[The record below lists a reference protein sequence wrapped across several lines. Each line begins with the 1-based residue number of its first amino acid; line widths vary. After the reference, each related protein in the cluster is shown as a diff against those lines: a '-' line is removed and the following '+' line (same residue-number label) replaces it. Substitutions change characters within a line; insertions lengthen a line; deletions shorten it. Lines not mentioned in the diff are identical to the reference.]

1 MNDLTPYLMT
11 ERLTRARASLDELK
25 LKATNFPIQAADPEP
40 LGEQSGRWLAKRAEQ
55 DLLSLGD
62 EIERGIARIQDDRR
76 FSDEGKIENLK
87 SFANGLRSKLA
98 RIEKMA
104 TEKLTAELDHARSAF
119 AKTTTDKP
127 GSEVVDFLRQME
139 LRNHLRGL
147 TDAQRL
153 DAFWSAVQAGDAEM
167 IGAFESAPR
176 ALKLIDA
183 DALNEGLSEFRR
195 RANPTL
201 ASDLNDIA
209 GIHATITGHIR
220 SMQGALDDLVGAEKP
235 LDILSQ
241 DDSSES

>member
-1 MNDLTPYLMT
+1 MNSELRSYLAA
-11 ERLTRARASLDELK
+11 ERTTRAKRTIDELR
-25 LKATNFPIQAADPEP
+25 LKATQWPIEAASPQP
-40 LGEQSGRWLAKRAEQ
+40 MGEQTGRWLAKRAEQ
-55 DLLSLGD
+55 DLLLLAV
-62 EIERGIARIQDDRR
+62 EIEQGITHIQGDRR
-76 FSDEGKIENLK
+76 FSDEGKIEQLK
-87 SFANGLRSKLA
+87 SFADGLRSKLA

-220 SMQGALDDLVGAEKP
+220 SMQGALDDLAGVEKP
-235 LDILSQ
+235 LDVLSP
-241 DDSSES
+241 DGTE